1 MGQTLPSENHLTE
14 MRLGICARR
23 DEAGKIFLA
32 KLELGRG
39 KAPAK
44 KLMSQPQAIGIDN
57 ICLAIVRYFSN
68 LALKVVT
75 LDFTAIKCVRASR
88 AIPSSCKARATK
100 LLPAGQTMK
109 GHHKGQLNP
118 QCIG

>member
-44 KLMSQPQAIGIDN
+44 KLMSQPQAIGIHN
-57 ICLAIVRYFSN
+57 ICLAIVRYFS
-68 LALKVVT
+68 
-75 LDFTAIKCVRASR
+75 
-88 AIPSSCKARATK
+88 
-100 LLPAGQTMK
+100 
-109 GHHKGQLNP
+109 
-118 QCIG
+118 